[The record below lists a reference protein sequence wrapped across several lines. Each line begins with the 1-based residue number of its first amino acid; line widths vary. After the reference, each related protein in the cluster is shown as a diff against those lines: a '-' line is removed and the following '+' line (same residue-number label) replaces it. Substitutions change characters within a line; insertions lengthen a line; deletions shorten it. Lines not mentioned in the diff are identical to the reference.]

1 MGYKGQGQKQS
12 ERKGGEREG
21 MVFKRGEGKNGESGN
36 GFHTGTSFPSSSPAP
51 NKTIPFIPVVC
62 LTYVERREIAPSYR
76 LHEALLSRAA
86 VHCVS
91 VRSSTNVK
99 RIVFASGR

>member
-62 LTYVERREIAPSYR
+62 LTYVERR
-76 LHEALLSRAA
+76 ALQK
-86 VHCVS
+86 
-91 VRSSTNVK
+91 VRVLKLYLWCRNGVLNH
-99 RIVFASGR
+99 